1 MNARILI
8 VEADG
13 VIATDLQQLL
23 SQLGYEVAGVAEDA
37 EQAFEKLNALRP
49 DLVLMDTALKNG
61 SDGLDAAHR
70 IRSRVD
76 LPIVFVA
83 DDGEE
88 ASAESVPRT
97 CSKRELHGA
106 VEFALYRHQ
115 HEGRLRK
122 MADRVLEALNFVDD
136 PIFMADDRGNLIFI
150 NQPAREILESNGGTG
165 ADPALIPRSLST
177 RPTNGRHL
185 PRGMDA
191 LSRREMEV
199 LNWFLRGFGTAT
211 IGVRLHVSPQTV
223 RNHLKNVCRKLDV
236 RSQVELRELFADD
249 S

>member
-13 VIATDLQQLL
+13 VVATDLQQQL
-23 SQLGYEVAGVAEDA
+23 SQLGYEVAGIAEDT
-37 EQAFEKLNALRP
+37 EQAFEKMTSLRP

-61 SDGLDAAHR
+61 ADGLDAAHR

-83 DDGEE
+83 GQDEE
-88 ASAESVPRT
+88 ATSAEYVPRA
-97 CSKRELHGA
+97 CSKRELRGA
-106 VEFALYRHQ
+106 VEFALYRHA

-122 MADRVLEALNFVDD
+122 MADRVLEALNYVDE

-150 NQPAREILESNGGTG
+150 NQPARQILEETGTA